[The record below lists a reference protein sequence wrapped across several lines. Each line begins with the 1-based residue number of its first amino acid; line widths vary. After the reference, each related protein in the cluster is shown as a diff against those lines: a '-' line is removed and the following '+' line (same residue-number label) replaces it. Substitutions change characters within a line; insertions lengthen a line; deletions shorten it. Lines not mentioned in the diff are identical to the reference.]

1 MNTKSL
7 KHLFLSIIVL
17 SLSSCGGDDSVEVQE
32 DNKSIEAVTK
42 MVPITINSTKG
53 GSELTRASY
62 SEGDNGLSATW
73 DDDDKL
79 LVLYDGVVSTLNLKE
94 KTDDGKSATFKGYLE
109 YDTNKPTSGALLKCF
124 VKDSKQSDDFYTIN
138 TSDGSFAYEAN
149 ALNAQDGSLL
159 GAAKY
164 NIYSGSCNYG
174 NNIHCNL
181 EANCCIV
188 KFSFD
193 VPGGAPNAKLTYKD
207 GTSTVAATS
216 TITIAQSEWGKA
228 KTICMAIPAKIYNS
242 GAQTLTLLST
252 GSNNTSATQ
261 TKTLSET
268 KATFAA
274 GKVYSKTVT
283 FDGVLATDGTKIYD
297 YYDFTPSGTTDPDA
311 NGDNTPH
318 DYVVLTTESGALKWA
333 TMNVGATTV
342 YDDMIGNSET
352 NRTSTCFGNYYEWG
366 ATEPHPSTQKPAKQF
381 NEKTTWSNATP
392 WGFRNT
398 SVGEALPLTS
408 DTAYLLWGTS
418 WKMPSRAQWQNLF
431 NNNTCIWVTNLGS
444 KTISGLVV
452 TNTTSSS
459 SGKSL
464 FLPATGCYE
473 VALKRYKQIGTHGEY
488 WSTTTFGT
496 KTVTPYC
503 ADIFANPSIWGGY
516 KQYNGLTVR
525 PILR

>member
-1 MNTKSL
+1 MKKINLLLSVAIIMSATSCSEDGVIEMGNETNITTDSDTKS
-7 KHLFLSIIVL
+7 
-17 SLSSCGGDDSVEVQE
+17 
-32 DNKSIEAVTK
+32 
-42 MVPITINSTKG
+42 VPIIISSTKG
-53 GSELTRASY
+53 NNEVTRASY
-62 SEGDNGLSATW
+62 AMTENGISATW
-73 DDDDKL
+73 DDNDKL
-79 LVLYDGVVSTLNLKE
+79 LVLYDGVISTLSLKE
-94 KTDDGKSATFKGYLE
+94 KTDDGKSATFKGQLE
-109 YDTNKPTSGALLKCF
+109 YNTSKPTSGVTLRCYA
-124 VKDSKQSDDFYTIN
+124 KDSKQADNYFTIN
-138 TSDGSFAYEAN
+138 TSDGSITYN
-149 ALNAQDGSLL
+149 TSVLTAQNGSLL
-159 GAAKY
+159 EAAKC
-164 NIYSGSCNYG
+164 NIYNGSCNYSS
-174 NNIHCNL
+174 NIQCNL
-181 EANCCIV
+181 EANCCIM
-188 KFSFD
+188 KFSFE

-207 GTSTVAATS
+207 GSSTVAATS
-216 TITIAQSEWGKA
+216 TITIAQSEWGKS
-228 KTICMAIPAKIYNS
+228 KTLCMGIPAKIYNS

-252 GSNNTSATQ
+252 GSNNTSASQ

-274 GKVYSKTVT
+274 GKIYSKTVA
-283 FDGVLATDGTKIYD
+283 FNGVLVTDGTKISD

-333 TMNVGATTV
+333 TMNIGATTV

-398 SVGEALPLTS
+398 SVGETLPLTS

-418 WKMPSRAQWQNLF
+418 WKTPSRAQWQNLF
-431 NNNTCIWVTNLGS
+431 NNNTCIWVTNLGG
-444 KTISGLVV
+444 KNVSGLVV

-464 FLPATGCYE
+464 FLPAAGCYD
-473 VALKRYKQIGTHGEY
+473 VSLKRFKQIGTYGHS

-503 ADIFANPSIWGGY
+503 AYIFSNPSILGGY
-516 KQYNGLTVR
+516 KQYHGLTVR